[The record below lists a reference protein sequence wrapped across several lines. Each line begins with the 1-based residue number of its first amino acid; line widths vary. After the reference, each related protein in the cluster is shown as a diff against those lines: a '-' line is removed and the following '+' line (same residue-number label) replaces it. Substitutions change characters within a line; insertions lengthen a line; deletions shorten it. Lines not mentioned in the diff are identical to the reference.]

1 MPKPPKVPTAAE
13 SEPTPDQ
20 SPKPL
25 STTICRNVIAA
36 LGRPGDLLR
45 ITARQVS
52 GDSYRVNVVT
62 GMDNASARI
71 AHSFFVVANENGDV
85 TGSAPAIVKQ
95 Y

>member
-1 MPKPPKVPTAAE
+1 MSKQPKVPPVAETEPADQGAKKLTTA
-13 SEPTPDQ
+13 
-20 SPKPL
+20 
-25 STTICRNVIAA
+25 ICRNVIAA

-45 ITARQVS
+45 ITARQVT

-62 GMDNASARI
+62 GVDATSARI

-85 TGSAPAIVKQ
+85 TGSAPAIVKH